1 MTVIEA
7 QNVSKRYI
15 IDHKKGNA
23 KSDTFRE
30 VITDTF
36 RNMFTKGEEDE
47 VEHEDFWPE
56 RCKF

>member
-47 VEHEDFWPE
+47 VEHEDFWP
-56 RCKF
+56 